1 MGCNY
6 LQPVFCRFLCLD
18 GIKHGVLPPCHLCA
32 ALVPRWHQ
40 ARSIAAVPPLRRS
53 DAYSIT
59 LHTLYNITNI
69 RVFAAAPTLCSSL

>member
-32 ALVPRWHQ
+32 ALMPTLLHYTR
-40 ARSIAAVPPLRRS
+40 
-53 DAYSIT
+53 YIT
-59 LHTLYNITNI
+59 LLILGFLQPHPLY
-69 RVFAAAPTLCSSL
+69 AARYRPYRASQILENCEQK

>member
-53 DAYSIT
+53 GASMASGTEYCRRAT
-59 LHTLYNITNI
+59 
-69 RVFAAAPTLCSSL
+69 FAPL